1 MFEQSDTAK
10 LLLGRLTWEAM
21 PFHEPVLNAVFIAVA
36 LGGLALV
43 ASMSFF
49 GMWGRFWRNWVTS
62 VDHKRIGIM
71 HVVLGLAMLLPPPA
85 RGGGGGA
92 DAEPAACPVLR

>member
-71 HVVLGLAMLLPPPA
+71 HVVLGLAMLLP
-85 RGGGGGA
+85 RLCRGA

>member
-21 PFHEPVLNAVFIAVA
+21 PFHEPVLNAIFIAVA

-49 GMWGRFWRNWVTS
+49 GM
-62 VDHKRIGIM
+62 
-71 HVVLGLAMLLPPPA
+71 
-85 RGGGGGA
+85 
-92 DAEPAACPVLR
+92 